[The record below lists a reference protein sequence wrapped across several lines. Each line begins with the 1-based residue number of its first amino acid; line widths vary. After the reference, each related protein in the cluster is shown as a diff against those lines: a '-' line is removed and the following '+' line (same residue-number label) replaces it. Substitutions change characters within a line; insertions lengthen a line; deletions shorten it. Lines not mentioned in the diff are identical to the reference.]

1 MENFEN
7 RKYII
12 GAVIVLLFSIYII
25 KLFSI
30 QVLSSEYKNSAN
42 NNSQRHVTEY
52 PARGLIY
59 DRNGKLLVYNEAA
72 YDLMVIPKQLEEFD
86 TLELSKILELDIEQI
101 RKNIYKAKHYSYYKP
116 STLVKQISNI
126 TYAKLQ
132 EVLYKYSGFFVQA
145 RTIRMYPEGTA
156 AHVLG
161 YIGEVNDRITK
172 KDKYYSSG
180 DYIGISGIEKSYEKE
195 LRGKKGKKIFLV
207 DVHNRIQGSF
217 KDGKY
222 DTLAVSGNNLYSTI
236 DADIQA
242 YGELLMKNKIG
253 SIVAIEPSTGEIL
266 AFISSPTYNPNMLV
280 GRKRGKNY
288 RKLSIDSLNPLFNRA
303 IAAKYPPG
311 STFKLVQALIAL
323 QAGLITP
330 NTGFVCNKNL
340 VGCHNHPSANTVQ
353 EAVKMSCN
361 PYFYQVYRKI
371 IEQHVDKSIY
381 KDARFGLKF
390 WDRYAHSFGLGEQL
404 KIDIPGI
411 KSGNIPDVNF
421 YDKWYGKN
429 RWAFTYIAS
438 NSIGQGEVT
447 VVPMQ
452 MANLAA
458 TIANK
463 GYYFTPH
470 VIKKIGESDK
480 PRDEYTFFHKT
491 LIEKKWFDV
500 IIPGMYDVVN
510 SAGGTA
516 RRARVDGINVCG
528 KTGTVQNPHG
538 KDHSGFIA
546 FAPMENPKIAI
557 AVYVENS
564 GFGGTWAAPI
574 ASLIIEKYLTDT
586 IKNKYKEQRILD
598 ADFIH
603 KKKKIR
609 KITKPIV
616 VKTDTITKKDSL
628 K

>member
-1 MENFEN
+1 MENFED
-7 RKYII
+7 RKYVI

-30 QVLSSEYKNSAN
+30 QVLSDKYKNSAN

-72 YDLMVIPKQLEEFD
+72 YDLMVIPKQLEKFD

-101 RKNIYKAKHYSYYKP
+101 RKDISKAKHYSYYKP

-132 EVLYKYSGFFVQA
+132 EILYKYPGFFIQA
-145 RTIRMYPEGTA
+145 RTIRMYPEHTA
-156 AHVLG
+156 AHILG
-161 YIGEVNDRITK
+161 YIGEVNDKVTK

-195 LRGKKGKKIFLV
+195 LRGKKGKKIYLV

-222 DTLAVSGNNLYSTI
+222 DTLAVSGTNLTSTI

-242 YGELLMKNKIG
+242 YGELLMKNKVG

-266 AFISSPTYNPNMLV
+266 AFISSPTYDPNMLV

-288 RKLSIDSLNPLFNRA
+288 RKLALDSLNPLFNRA
-303 IAAKYPPG
+303 IAAMYPPG

-340 VGCHNHPSANTVQ
+340 VGCHNHPNANTVQ

-361 PYFYQVYRKI
+361 PYFYQVYRRI

-390 WDRYAHSFGLGEQL
+390 WDKYAHSFGLGEKL
-404 KIDIPGI
+404 KIDIAGI
-411 KSGNIPDVNF
+411 KKGNIPDIKF

-429 RWAFTYIAS
+429 RWSFTYIAS
-438 NSIGQGEVT
+438 NSIGQGEVA

-458 TIANK
+458 IIANK
-463 GYYFTPH
+463 GHYYTPH
-470 VIKKIGESDK
+470 VVKSIGNSRK

-491 LIEKKWFDV
+491 LIDKKWFDV
-500 IIPGMYDVVN
+500 VIPGMYDVVN
-510 SAGGTA
+510 SPGGTA
-516 RRARVDGINVCG
+516 RRARIDSVKVCG

-546 FAPMENPKIAI
+546 FAPMDNPKIAI

-603 KKKKIR
+603 KR
-609 KITKPIV
+609 KIIKRIKIPV
-616 VKTDTITKKDSL
+616 VKKDTVVINDSL
-628 K
+628 R